1 MSSDEYDALSEL
13 YSKLI
18 KENVNILQA
27 RGARKLIVQ
36 ANGFSKEVAWT
47 YVIAEFSY
55 EKPDGRVIWPK
66 IAAEGRFLR
75 DAVGGALLLVRKIR
89 EA

>member
-1 MSSDEYDALSEL
+1 MSSEEYDALSEL

-18 KENVNILQA
+18 KENINILQA
-27 RGARKLIVQ
+27 RGARKLIVEKT
-36 ANGFSKEVAWT
+36 GLTKEVAWT

-66 IAAEGRFLR
+66 IAAEGRYLKE
-75 DAVGGALLLVRKIR
+75 AVSGALLLVRKLR

>member
-1 MSSDEYDALSEL
+1 MSSEEYDTLSEL

-18 KENVNILQA
+18 KENINILQA
-27 RGARKLIVQ
+27 RGARKLIVEKS
-36 ANGFSKEVAWT
+36 GFMKEVAWT

-66 IAAEGRFLR
+66 IASEGRHLKE
-75 DAVGGALLLVRKIR
+75 AVSGALLLVRKIR